1 MNDFFVIGGNAGQG
15 KSTFALN
22 FALALRQF
30 GFDVLLV
37 DGDVKTPRIGHYVGV
52 PFPKKTLQMVV
63 RGQCDLRSAIY
74 EMPSG
79 VKLLLSGLA
88 DPQSSHPCALKD
100 ELSKLAQIVVI
111 DSSPHDSKW
120 FSCGDVIFVT
130 TDDFPSVMDVRR
142 LSKNVRSKG
151 VVLNRVM
158 NDKFGLS
165 SFNVQEFLGFPVL
178 GSVYFDELMRECLY
192 EGHAI
197 LELYPDCKTSVEF
210 RSVAARLMNLEYS
223 PSLKRIS
230 R

>member
-1 MNDFFVIGGNAGQG
+1 VSEFLIIGGNSGQG

-22 FALALRQF
+22 CAIALREF

-52 PFPKKTLQMVV
+52 PFPQKTLQMVA
-63 RGQCDLRSAIY
+63 RNQCNIKSAIY

-88 DPQSSHPCALKD
+88 DPQSPHPSVLKAQ
-100 ELSKLAQIVVI
+100 LSKLAQIVIV
-111 DSSPHDSKW
+111 DSAPHDSKW

-142 LSKNVRSKG
+142 LSKNVKSRGVILSRS
-151 VVLNRVM
+151 VD
-158 NDKFGLS
+158 DKFGLS
-165 SFNVQEFLGFPVL
+165 QKNVSEFLGMPVL
-178 GSVYFDELMRECLY
+178 GSVPFDAKMRECLY

-197 LELYPDCKTSVEF
+197 LEIYPDCKTSACL
-210 RSVAARLMNLEYS
+210 RSCAAKLMNLEYV
-223 PSLKRIS
+223 PSKRL

>member
-1 MNDFFVIGGNAGQG
+1 MNEFFVIGGNAGQG

-22 FALALRQF
+22 FSLALRQF

-52 PFPKKTLQMVV
+52 PFPQKTLQMVL
-63 RGQCDLRSAIY
+63 RKQCDLRSAVY

-88 DPQSSHPCALKD
+88 DPQIGHPFVLKE
-100 ELSKLAQIVVI
+100 ELRKLAQIVVI

-130 TDDFPSVMDVRR
+130 NDDFPSVMDVRR
-142 LSKNVRSKG
+142 LSKNVKSKG
-151 VVLNRVM
+151 VVLSRVM
-158 NDKFGLS
+158 ADKFGLS
-165 SFNVQEFLGFPVL
+165 SLNVQEFLGFPVL
-178 GSVYFDELMRECLY
+178 GSVSFDEKMRECLY

-210 RSVAARLMNLEYS
+210 RSLAARLMNLEYS
-223 PSLKRIS
+223 PSIKRMS